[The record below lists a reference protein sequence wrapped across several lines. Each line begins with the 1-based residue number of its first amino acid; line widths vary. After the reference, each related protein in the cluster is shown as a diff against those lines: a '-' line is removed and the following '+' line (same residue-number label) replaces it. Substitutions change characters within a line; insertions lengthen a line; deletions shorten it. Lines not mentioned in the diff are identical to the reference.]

1 MAKYTTASE
10 LAEYVYCRRA
20 WWLHRIQGH
29 DPHNTSALRRGQGAH
44 SRHGLRVTVARG
56 MMRAGRLLVAAGIL
70 LILIILAV
78 QLVA

>member
-29 DPHNTSALRRGQGAH
+29 DPDNQSALDRGQTAH
-44 SRHGLRVTVARG
+44 SRHGLRVSIAHGLIRL
-56 MMRAGRLLVAAGIL
+56 GRLLVVAGIL
-70 LILIILAV
+70 LILIIVAV

>member
-10 LAEYVYCRRA
+10 LGEYVYCRRA

-29 DPHNTSALRRGQGAH
+29 DPHNTSALDRGQAAH
-44 SRHGLRVTVARG
+44 SRHSLRVSIARG
-56 MMRAGRLLVAAGIL
+56 MMRVGRLLLAAGIL